1 MNLPN
6 RLTMLRVLLIPVF
19 VVLLAVDFDW
29 GDIAFLGADVP
40 LQQFIAGVVFT
51 IAAITDWLDGHLAR
65 KHNLVTNFGKFMDP
79 LADKLLVTAA
89 LVLLVEM
96 DLVAAWVVVVI
107 LSREFAVTGLRLV
120 AADEGIVVAAGK
132 SGKAKTW
139 VQLFAIIFLLFGNPI
154 FSYVGIPFGEW
165 AMWLALVLTIYSG
178 AEYFAQNYKI
188 IVKSM

>member
-6 RLTMLRVLLIPVF
+6 RLTMLRVVLIPVF

-29 GDIAFLGADVP
+29 GNIAFLGADIP
-40 LQQFIAGVVFT
+40 MHQFIAGVIFT

-154 FSYVGIPFGEW
+154 FSYVAIPFGEW

>member
-6 RLTMLRVLLIPVF
+6 RLTMLRVVLIPVF

-29 GDIAFLGADVP
+29 GNITFLGAEIP
-40 LQQFIAGVVFT
+40 LHQFIAGVIFT

-165 AMWLALVLTIYSG
+165 AMWLALALTIYSG

>member
-6 RLTMLRVLLIPVF
+6 RLTLLRVVLIPVF

-29 GDIAFLGADVP
+29 GNIAFLGAEIP
-40 LQQFIAGVVFT
+40 MHQFIAGVIFT

-154 FSYVGIPFGEW
+154 FSYVGIQFGEW

>member
-19 VVLLAVDFDW
+19 VVLLAVDFNW
-29 GDIAFLGADVP
+29 GDIAFLGAEVP
-40 LQQFIAGVVFT
+40 LHQFIAAVVFT

-154 FSYVGIPFGEW
+154 FNYIGIPFGEW

>member
-19 VVLLAVDFDW
+19 VVLLAVDFNW
-29 GDIAFLGADVP
+29 GDIAFLGAEVP
-40 LQQFIAGVVFT
+40 LHQFIAAVVFT
-51 IAAITDWLDGHLAR
+51 IAAITDWLDGYLAR

-154 FSYVGIPFGEW
+154 FNYVGIPFGEW